1 MNDSV
6 HDDEITRCAL
16 LAGRGDEAAATEFVR
31 ATQADIW
38 RYLAYSV
45 DRGHAD
51 DLTQETYL
59 RALRGLRTFRGDTT
73 ARIWLFSVARRT
85 AVDHFRRRGRRPA
98 VAASF
103 DDQAIPLDPIV
114 PTSPDASGA
123 ICVQMLIDSLDED
136 KRTAFVLT
144 QLHGLS
150 YQEAAEVCG
159 VPIGTV
165 RSRVSRAREHLLDL
179 LAETYGGEAPV
190 PARRVRRP

>member
-1 MNDSV
+1 MNDGL
-6 HDDEITRCAL
+6 HDDEITRWAL
-16 LAGRGDEAAATEFVR
+16 LAGRGDEAAATEFIR
-31 ATQADIW
+31 ATQADVW

-85 AVDHFRRRGRRPA
+85 VVDHFRRRGRRPA
-98 VAASF
+98 VAASL
-103 DDQAIPLDPIV
+103 DDQAIPLDPTV
-114 PTSPDASGA
+114 PASPDASGA
-123 ICVQMLIDSLDED
+123 ICVQMLVDSLDDD

-150 YQEAAEVCG
+150 YQEAADVCG
-159 VPIGTV
+159 VPIGTI

-179 LAETYGGEAPV
+179 LAESSGSEAPV
-190 PARRVRRP
+190 PARRAHRP